1 MRILKVAHLYSSP
14 YFPSLLR
21 QHCMRWLAAI
31 AFGDGLEIAYVG
43 TQGDVW
49 DPQKDQAL
57 AIVGSLLAIL
67 ATRGQK
73 K

>member
-1 MRILKVAHLYSSP
+1 
-14 YFPSLLR
+14 
-21 QHCMRWLAAI
+21 MRWLAAI